1 MEQEL
6 WKEINGFNGKYEVS
20 SFGRVRS
27 YAQSKSGRILPGYTD
42 AKGYITVCLYHAP
55 QKGKFY
61 KVHRLVAT
69 AFIDNPNGY
78 AQVNHKDEVKANN
91 HISNLE
97 WCSNEYNNR
106 YGTRIQRAGE

>member
-61 KVHRLVAT
+61 KLLLLYCLILV
-69 AFIDNPNGY
+69 FILY
-78 AQVNHKDEVKANN
+78 YY
-91 HISNLE
+91 LE
-97 WCSNEYNNR
+97 FHPFFTKY
-106 YGTRIQRAGE
+106 I